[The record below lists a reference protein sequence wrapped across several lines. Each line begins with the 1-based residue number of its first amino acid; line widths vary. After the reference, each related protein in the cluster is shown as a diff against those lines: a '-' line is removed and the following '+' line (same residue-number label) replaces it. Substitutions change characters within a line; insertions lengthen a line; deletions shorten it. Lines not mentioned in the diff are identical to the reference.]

1 MVKVIVVLQSVQV
14 YIVGAL
20 IRLVEFALSQTGSI
34 SGLSEKLNCFLAD
47 ILQGYTAL
55 LKLIIAVFL
64 NLQFFGYDAEVATL
78 VNYLLRRR

>member
-14 YIVGAL
+14 YIFGAL
-20 IRLVEFALSQTGSI
+20 IRFVEFALSQTSSI
-34 SGLSEKLNCFLAD
+34 SGLSAKLNCFLAN

-64 NLQFFGYDAEVATL
+64 NLKFLGYDAQVTAL
-78 VNYLLRRR
+78 VNYLLLR